1 MTRNVPL
8 SFLEI
13 EVKVDE
19 IKKYVG
25 KPIIF
30 LILDKEISG
39 SGNELVLTSGILED
53 VNENQIFMEDSV
65 SHLDQGLEHYEPW
78 QDYAMI
84 EEWEWTSWGA
94 DFTKE
99 SQDAR
104 PRELLLKNI
113 QFMYVSKKEST
124 LEQMQNAFT
133 NPDEPMTS
141 LEKIMCIYCWGTFPE
156 EKLKQHQKICDN
168 FTGTCPKCYDGIGET
183 KKELDEH
190 LTWCAEPFR
199 TSTDVKNDQNDHNK
213 IIEKYGSHE
222 NYYKKQE
229 NEKKSYQESIK
240 KQADAWKRIKDKK
253 G

>member
-13 EVKVDE
+13 EVKVDK

-25 KPIIF
+25 KPMIF

-53 VNENQIFMEDSV
+53 VNENQIFMEKV

-104 PRELLLKNI
+104 PEEILLKNI

-141 LEKIMCIYCWGTFPE
+141 LEKIMCIYCWETFPE
-156 EKLKQHQKICDN
+156 EKLKQHQKTCDD
-168 FTGTCPKCYDGIGET
+168 FKDRCPK
-183 KKELDEH
+183 
-190 LTWCAEPFR
+190 
-199 TSTDVKNDQNDHNK
+199 
-213 IIEKYGSHE
+213 
-222 NYYKKQE
+222 KQ
-229 NEKKSYQESIK
+229 
-240 KQADAWKRIKDKK
+240 QA
-253 G
+253 

>member
-25 KPIIF
+25 KPMIF
-30 LILDKEISG
+30 LILDRDESG

-53 VNENQIFMEDSV
+53 VNENQIFMEDNV

-84 EEWEWTSWGA
+84 EEWEWTLWGA

-99 SQDAR
+99 GQDAAR

-156 EKLKQHQKICDN
+156 EKLKQHQKTCDD
-168 FTGTCPKCYDGIGET
+168 FKDRCPKCYDKTGGT

-190 LTWCAEPFR
+190 LTWCA
-199 TSTDVKNDQNDHNK
+199 TSFTNPELIKEEAKDLKEGMDQW
-213 IIEKYGSHE
+213 GVWGRR
-222 NYYKKQE
+222 YY
-229 NEKKSYQESIK
+229 
-240 KQADAWKRIKDKK
+240 D
-253 G
+253 

>member
-30 LILDKEISG
+30 HHLVNDQSILSSG
-39 SGNELVLTSGILED
+39 MLED
-53 VNENQIFMEDSV
+53 VNENQIYLYKVSVLNDDEGEFDSWNNGK
-65 SHLDQGLEHYEPW
+65 LGEGC
-78 QDYAMI
+78 
-84 EEWEWTSWGA
+84 WTSWGI

-99 SQDAR
+99 DD
-104 PRELLLKNI
+104 PEYPLLLTNI
-113 QFMYVSKKEST
+113 QFMYISKIDAT
-124 LEQMQNAFT
+124 LEQMQNSVV
-133 NPDEPMTS
+133 NSDEPMTS

-156 EKLKQHQKICDN
+156 EKLKQHQKTCDN

-213 IIEKYGSHE
+213 IIEKYGSLE
-222 NYYKKQE
+222 NYNKKQE

>member
-168 FTGTCPKCYDGIGET
+168 FKDRCPKCYDGIGET

-190 LTWCAEPFR
+190 LTWCAKSFTNPELIKEEAK
-199 TSTDVKNDQNDHNK
+199 DLKEGMDQWGVWDRR
-213 IIEKYGSHE
+213 
-222 NYYKKQE
+222 YY
-229 NEKKSYQESIK
+229 
-240 KQADAWKRIKDKK
+240 D
-253 G
+253 